1 MTLNP
6 VASYPSARS
15 YVLKL
20 HRDANLERGQ
30 IVGRLENMAS
40 GDCFEFH
47 SGEEL
52 LACLTRDS
60 GARSDALGIAV
71 EMP

>member
-40 GDCFEFH
+40 GGCFEFR

-60 GARSDALGIAV
+60 GGRSDALGIAV

>member
-20 HRDANLERGQ
+20 HRDADLEKGQ
-30 IVGRLENMAS
+30 IVGRIENMAS
-40 GDCFEFH
+40 GDCFEFN
-47 SGEEL
+47 SGEQL
-52 LACLTRDS
+52 LACLTR
-60 GARSDALGIAV
+60 AAALTGDESRIDTGIS
-71 EMP
+71 